1 MVKVNP
7 TTMEDFKTHAML
19 AEMAQSICNDE
30 PVQSATGAVMCNA
43 PTSLNQRVGALE
55 TSNINVLQDTRRF
68 NSLAKKKLC
77 IVNTQNQS
85 QNGPQRLGYIEADQ

>member
-1 MVKVNP
+1 MATTLRGLKPKIKADMVKVNP

-55 TSNINVLQDTRRF
+55 TSNINVRQETRRF
-68 NSLAKKKLC
+68 NSHRAKNHL
-77 IVNTQNQS
+77 
-85 QNGPQRLGYIEADQ
+85 